1 MADDD
6 RIKAASSELDE
17 IVVATQSATEDILHS
32 AKHIGELLDEILARH
47 STDEKLYALTEE
59 AGQELVN
66 IMEAC
71 SFQDI
76 TGQRVNKIGKTIRYI
91 QDRIVA
97 MIGIWDT
104 EAFIDLPVKEEQP
117 QN

>member
-17 IVVATQSATEDILHS
+17 IVVATQSPTEDILHS
-32 AKHIGELLDEILARH
+32 TEHIGELLDEILARH
-47 STDEKLYALTEE
+47 STDEKLYGLTEE

-66 IMEAC
+66 TMVAC

-76 TGQRVNKIGKTIRYI
+76 TGQRVNEVVKTICHI

-97 MIGIWDT
+97 MIRYLGRGSDH
-104 EAFIDLPVKEEQP
+104 
-117 QN
+117 

>member
-1 MADDD
+1 MADDH
-6 RIKAASSELDE
+6 RIKAASSELDK

-32 AKHIGELLDEILARH
+32 AEHIGELLDEILARH

-66 IMEAC
+66 TMVAC

-76 TGQRVNKIGKTIRYI
+76 TGQRVNKVVKTIRYI
-91 QDRIVA
+91 RYWIVA
-97 MIGIWDT
+97 MIGIWDK
-104 EAFIDLPVKEEQP
+104 EALIDLPVK
-117 QN
+117 

>member
-1 MADDD
+1 MTEARKKHPMADDD
-6 RIKAASSELDE
+6 RIKAASSELDK

-32 AKHIGELLDEILARH
+32 TEQIGELSDEILARH

-76 TGQRVNKIGKTIRYI
+76 TGQRVNKVVKTISLYSRPDRRDDRYLG
-91 QDRIVA
+91 QGSVH
-97 MIGIWDT
+97 
-104 EAFIDLPVKEEQP
+104 
-117 QN
+117 